1 MPTSKQPEVLVKS
14 VFLRPAQMMAL
25 VLAVLLTLALVS
37 LGLFAW
43 FDFERVEAIRS
54 RVNRTRLLQESQMLL
69 KDAEVRAS
77 SGAAGTPGPT
87 LAAVKARLAEIPTLG
102 APVGQITRERLAR
115 LETLLTGAREP
126 ALLEAADLVNRMLDR
141 EIAVETQLLDD
152 VHAHTRL
159 AWRLALVALVAFPA
173 LLMLALWTIRQ
184 RVLRPVGD
192 LKNFLSRLSN
202 GDFTPV
208 SVAGIDPLLLPLFE
222 NYNQM
227 VLRLE
232 QLEDRNRSRTLS
244 LQQEV
249 RAVTRTLLRQQQT
262 LARAER
268 LATAGEVSATFA
280 HELRN
285 PIASIQVT
293 LVNLRREFADPELV
307 ARIELVIAELQRM
320 TRLLNSML
328 QQSSHVPE
336 VPRTVG
342 VDPMLQELA
351 ALIRYQ
357 VPPQIRLLVD
367 APADLH
373 WRLPEDGMRQA
384 VLNLVLNS
392 VEAIGHREG
401 TVTIRGEARDDGL
414 RLAVLDDGPGF
425 SDAILAGGTRPFLTF
440 RESGTGLGLAIV
452 KRFVRD
458 LGGEFHIANRTPTG
472 ASVILTIPSNG
483 HDD

>member
-1 MPTSKQPEVLVKS
+1 
-14 VFLRPAQMMAL
+14 
-25 VLAVLLTLALVS
+25 
-37 LGLFAW
+37 
-43 FDFERVEAIRS
+43 
-54 RVNRTRLLQESQMLL
+54 
-69 KDAEVRAS
+69 
-77 SGAAGTPGPT
+77 
-87 LAAVKARLAEIPTLG
+87 
-102 APVGQITRERLAR
+102 
-115 LETLLTGAREP
+115 
-126 ALLEAADLVNRMLDR
+126 
-141 EIAVETQLLDD
+141 
-152 VHAHTRL
+152 
-159 AWRLALVALVAFPA
+159 
-173 LLMLALWTIRQ
+173 
-184 RVLRPVGD
+184 VGD